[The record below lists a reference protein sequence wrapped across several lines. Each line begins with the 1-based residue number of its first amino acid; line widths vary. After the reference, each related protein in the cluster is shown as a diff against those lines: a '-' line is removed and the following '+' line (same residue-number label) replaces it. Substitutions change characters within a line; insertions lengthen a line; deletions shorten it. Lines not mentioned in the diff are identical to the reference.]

1 MPTQHFE
8 EAEELSNRIL
18 IINEGKDIH
27 CDSPANIKNGTG
39 LKVRIS
45 CQQNP
50 QKSKNDTDEKS

>member
-1 MPTQHFE
+1 VSTQHFE